1 MNNRRE
7 GTTLQGLWTS
17 PGGMPGTAS
26 GLDGR
31 VALVSGG
38 ASGIGQATAFVLARE
53 GARVVVADINA
64 AGARDVAARIQAA
77 GGRGRGVA
85 CDVRSPDSI
94 RAAAADGPVQVLV
107 NCAGVIRR
115 GPVEGISEAE
125 WDLVVD
131 THLKGAFLLAQAVMG
146 PMREARWGRIV
157 NVSSIAGRSTSVLGG
172 AHYTSAKAGLLGLT
186 RHLARELAP
195 FNVTVNAVCPG
206 ATDTPMT
213 QANQSEAEREANRQ
227 KIPLGRWSS
236 AWEQAQAI
244 LFLAS
249 EAAGYITGATLDVN
263 GGLLMI

>member
-1 MNNRRE
+1 MDTAWR
-7 GTTLQGLWTS
+7 S
-17 PGGMPGTAS
+17 PAGMPGAES
-26 GLDGR
+26 GLRDR

-38 ASGIGQATAFVLARE
+38 ASGIGEATAFLLARE
-53 GARVVVADINA
+53 GARVVVADINE
-64 AGARDVAARIQAA
+64 AGARDVAARIRAA
-77 GGRGRGVA
+77 GGRAHGVA
-85 CDVRSPDSI
+85 CDVRSPDSV
-94 RAAAADGPVQVLV
+94 RAAAAAAGGPVQVLV
-107 NCAGVIRR
+107 HCAGVIRR
-115 GPVEGISEAE
+115 GPVEGISGAE

-157 NVSSIAGRSTSVLGG
+157 NVSSIAGRSTSLLGG

-186 RHLARELAP
+186 RHLARQLAP

-213 QANQSEAEREANRQ
+213 RGNQSEAEREANRQ

-236 AWEQAQAI
+236 PWEQAQAI

>member
-1 MNNRRE
+1 M
-7 GTTLQGLWTS
+7 LPS
-17 PGGMPGTAS
+17 GMPGTES
-26 GLDGR
+26 GLRDR

-38 ASGIGQATAFVLARE
+38 ASGIGEATAFVLARE
-53 GARVVVADINA
+53 GARVVVADLND
-64 AGARDVAARIQAA
+64 AGARDVAARIRAA
-77 GGRGRGVA
+77 GGWGEGVA
-85 CDVRSPDSI
+85 CDVRRADSV
-94 RAAAADGPVQVLV
+94 RAAVGAAAANGPVQVLV

-131 THLKGAFLLAQAVMG
+131 THLKGAFLLSQAVMG
-146 PMREARWGRIV
+146 PMRETRWGRIV

-213 QANQSEAEREANRQ
+213 RANQSDAEREANRQ

-236 AWEQAQAI
+236 PWEQAQAI

-249 EAAGYITGATLDVN
+249 EAASYITGATLDVN

>member
-1 MNNRRE
+1 MMDTAWR
-7 GTTLQGLWTS
+7 S
-17 PGGMPGTAS
+17 PAGMPGAES
-26 GLDGR
+26 GLRGR

-38 ASGIGQATAFVLARE
+38 ASGIGEATAFLLARE
-53 GARVVVADINA
+53 GARVVVADINGE
-64 AGARDVAARIQAA
+64 GARDAAARIRAA
-77 GGRGRGVA
+77 GGWGEGVA
-85 CDVRSPDSI
+85 CDVRSPAAV
-94 RAAAADGPVQVLV
+94 REAVAAAAASGPVQVLV

-213 QANQSEAEREANRQ
+213 RGNQSEAEAEANRQ
-227 KIPLGRWSS
+227 KVPLGRFSTP
-236 AWEQAQAI
+236 WEQAQAI
-244 LFLAS
+244 LFLTS
-249 EAAGYITGATLDVN
+249 GAAGYITGATLDVN